1 MNVKIEKEG
10 KDFSIFKRLPHAV
23 IIGVN
28 KCGTITLGK
37 LRSPSMEANYKKV
50 NFFRDILELS
60 SKHNFSRRTKIL

>member
-28 KCGTITLGK
+28 KCGTITLGE
-37 LRSPSMEANYKKV
+37 LRSPSMEAKYKKA
-50 NFFRDILELS
+50 
-60 SKHNFSRRTKIL
+60 